1 MGSYLLNMMMIELL
15 LATALTCS
23 ESKELVEDI
32 MGSQQS
38 VIDKHELIEV
48 IKVNTKSGCYE
59 GSELNS

>member
-1 MGSYLLNMMMIELL
+1 MMDLI
-15 LATALTCS
+15 LATLLSCS
-23 ESKELVEDI
+23 ESQKLVKGI
-32 MGSQQS
+32 MGSEQS

>member
-1 MGSYLLNMMMIELL
+1 MMDLI
-15 LATALTCS
+15 LATILSCS

-38 VIDKHELIEV
+38 VMDKHELIEV

>member
-1 MGSYLLNMMMIELL
+1 MMDLI
-15 LATALTCS
+15 LATILSCS